1 MLGVV
6 SVAFIIFFQNVT
18 NTDEQN
24 YILLKEKKK
33 SEIY

>member
-18 NTDEQN
+18 NTDEQT
-24 YILLKEKKK
+24 YILLKE
-33 SEIY
+33 IT